1 MSRNVGS
8 RELKTRLGTYLRLV
22 RRGLSFVITDRGR
35 PVARLGPIETG
46 ADTAGRLQDLEAA
59 GQISRAASDPL
70 PRFRAAVVRGA
81 PLSSTILEERG
92 DRF

>member
-1 MSRNVGS
+1 MPRNVGS

-35 PVARLGPIETG
+35 PVARLGPIE
-46 ADTAGRLQDLEAA
+46 AAVDTAGRLRDLEAT
-59 GQISRAASDPL
+59 GQVSRASSEPL

-81 PLSSTILEERG
+81 PLSATILEERG